1 MRLYWGMSSVAERLS
16 EQSRARLHAMTPA
29 ERVSEALRL
38 GARAVEVYGAAHELG
53 RDDARRRLERVAQA
67 GRRASRVMR
76 GIIE

>member
-1 MRLYWGMSSVAERLS
+1 MSSVAESLS
-16 EQSRARLHAMTPA
+16 EQSRARLRAMTPA
-29 ERVSEALRL
+29 ERVSEALML

-53 RDDARRRLERVAQA
+53 PDDARRHLERVAQA